1 MFFLVKG
8 ACGYV
13 LPRYE
18 NKVYL
23 HIQEGKHFGHVELA
37 ADKSLMD
44 EDGAFSIMRRSQVSF
59 DLIRRFTVQAFFLS
73 DVLALAIKD
82 VVNMKLEFPK
92 IFYEMFRS
100 AKERLRR
107 ELILK
112 IEAIKN
118 QEKLAVT

>member
-1 MFFLVKG
+1 
-8 ACGYV
+8 
-13 LPRYE
+13 
-18 NKVYL
+18 
-23 HIQEGKHFGHVELA
+23 
-37 ADKSLMD
+37 
-44 EDGAFSIMRRSQVSF
+44 
-59 DLIRRFTVQAFFLS
+59 
-73 DVLALAIKD
+73 
-82 VVNMKLEFPK
+82 MKLEFPK